1 MAGQHLE
8 VLSMENRRP
17 HYAQTLIHW
26 ILRSEE
32 RKEEPSHGRRET
44 LSQSRQSMCGA
55 FTNMWTEV
63 TARQR

>member
-1 MAGQHLE
+1 
-8 VLSMENRRP
+8 MENRRP